1 MKTINIITN
10 EQDESLRVADIVVK
24 ELIKEGFQ
32 VHDGFSENGILNLC
46 IGGDG
51 AFLGGVHKSKFS
63 SIPFV
68 GINTGTLGFFQEI
81 KDSQIKEF
89 IQAYKSGQYKVDEL
103 DTIKAKVF
111 TENGIDIRHSLNE
124 FAVKNKV
131 NSIVK
136 INVTVDGNELQNFAG
151 DGLLVSSPSGSTAYN
166 FSAGGAVLYQDLDG
180 FQLTPIAPINS
191 KVYRSLLNPLVLPS
205 RSVLEF
211 DVHGHK
217 DLGYELIVDGKTYEY
232 ENGTI
237 QFKISNKKIYKLVFD
252 ENWYWVNLKDKFL

>member
-124 FAVKNKV
+124 FAVKN
-131 NSIVK
+131 NS
-136 INVTVDGNELQNFAG
+136 
-151 DGLLVSSPSGSTAYN
+151 STIFKYTISFN
-166 FSAGGAVLYQDLDG
+166 
-180 FQLTPIAPINS
+180 
-191 KVYRSLLNPLVLPS
+191 KLNPVWFGNS
-205 RSVLEF
+205 T
-211 DVHGHK
+211 
-217 DLGYELIVDGKTYEY
+217 GYG
-232 ENGTI
+232 
-237 QFKISNKKIYKLVFD
+237 
-252 ENWYWVNLKDKFL
+252 